1 MDVTPRSLIL
11 DLMATLPPEGSHAMP
26 VRALVEAGGYFGLA
40 GNSLRVALARLMAQG
55 RVDRDERGRYRQGSA
70 VTSATRVIR
79 GWRRVDAG
87 TRAWSGAWVAVQS
100 RANRSR
106 TEKKQDA
113 QALRLFGFRGF
124 DFGLS
129 LRPDNL
135 PRGIDGI
142 RNSLF
147 DSGLTS
153 SSLVTRMSDLGEEQE
168 ARAFALWDIDE
179 LKAEYKK
186 TVAALL
192 QSRKSLRHGSDH
204 QAMVETFRV
213 GGRAIR
219 QLVLDPRLP
228 KEMLDSRPRASL
240 VAAMTEY
247 DHFGRAVWAPF
258 MRRHGVAPSRAKA
271 SVPFETAAGIYAQ
284 DRAVT
289 EAP

>member
-11 DLMATLPPEGSHAMP
+11 DLMATLPSEGSHAMP

-70 VTSATRVIR
+70 VSSATRVIR
-79 GWRRVDAG
+79 GWRRVDTG
-87 TRAWSGAWVAVQS
+87 MRAWSGAWVAVKSQ
-100 RANRSR
+100 ANRSR
-106 TEKKQDA
+106 TEKKQDQ

-135 PRGIDGI
+135 AGGTDEI

-147 DSGLTS
+147 GFGLAS
-153 SSLVTRMSDLGEEQE
+153 SSLVARMSDLGEEQE
-168 ARAFALWDIDE
+168 ARAFALWDTHE
-179 LKAEYKK
+179 LKAEYKE
-186 TVAALL
+186 TVAALS
-192 QSRKSLRHGSDH
+192 QSRKSLRHASDEE
-204 QAMVETFRV
+204 AMVETFRV

-228 KEMLDSRPRASL
+228 KEMLDSRPRAVL
-240 VAAMTEY
+240 VSAMTEY
-247 DHFGRAVWAPF
+247 DRFGRAAWAPF

-271 SVPFETAAGIYAQ
+271 SLPFETAAGIYTEN
-284 DRAVT
+284 RAVT
-289 EAP
+289 ESP